1 MNNKAQLACVG
12 AKLDKHSSSVPQLER
27 ETATHTAILRA
38 QFYLFQG
45 FFGVQGHVSD
55 FPKRRS
61 GFEGRPSHRAGLG
74 VHLCPGHGQAV
85 LHNTKKK
92 TR

>member
-12 AKLDKHSSSVPQLER
+12 AKLNKPSSVPQLER
-27 ETATHTAILRA
+27 QTAATLRA
-38 QFYLFQG
+38 QFYLFQR

-61 GFEGRPSHRAGLG
+61 GLEGRPSHRAGLA
-74 VHLCPGHGQAV
+74 VHLCPGRGQAV
-85 LHNTKKK
+85 LHNTTK
-92 TR
+92 R